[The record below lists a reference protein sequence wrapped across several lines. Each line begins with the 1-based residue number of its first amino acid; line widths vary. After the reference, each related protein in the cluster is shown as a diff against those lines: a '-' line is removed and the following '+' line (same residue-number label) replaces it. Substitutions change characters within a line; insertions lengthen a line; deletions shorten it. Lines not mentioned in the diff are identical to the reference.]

1 MREILTCAEIARFA
15 ELDAERTQGAWTDY
29 GNDWHNV
36 QRPDGSLI
44 PCGHGPAAQED
55 TAFIAACSVMVP
67 GLLATTERLRDL
79 LSDAFHLPHA
89 HAEGCLGQWDQD
101 SEGRERYPC
110 ICGYQTWEDKV
121 KEILEMSD
129 NA

>member
-1 MREILTCAEIARFA
+1 MREILTCAEIAQFA

-67 GLLATTERLRDL
+67 RLLATIKTLIAVILKSEWL
-79 LSDAFHLPHA
+79 LDAS
-89 HAEGCLGQWDQD
+89 ECLDE
-101 SEGRERYPC
+101 SEY
-110 ICGYQTWEDKV
+110 TTD
-121 KEILEMSD
+121 
-129 NA
+129 